1 MADFGVNLNEV
12 DAANSNASGGGGV
25 ILPRGRY
32 GFQIVEGE
40 IKQNSK
46 RNGDNYS
53 FKAECTDE
61 GDFFKSFVYG
71 TIVLSNPSAWAQN
84 NGHSQLQALGMAMGF
99 GKGEF
104 TNTDMALYQPFVADI
119 EIETYKKDGQD
130 KERNVFAAYIHEGN
144 ANVEPPSDKQP
155 ASSPS
160 NDNKRSPTN
169 TANNNQPSNAS
180 TARQTQNGG
189 SSSSGASGGG
199 AAGGR
204 SMPWKRS
211 A

>member
-1 MADFGVNLNEV
+1 MADFGVNLNDV
-12 DAANSNASGGGGV
+12 DAANSNASGGGGP
-25 ILPRGRY
+25 IIPRGRY

-46 RNGDNYS
+46 KNGDNYA

-61 GDFFKSFVYG
+61 GPFFKSFVYG

-84 NGHSQLQALGMAMGF
+84 NGHAQLQALGMAMGF

-119 EIETYKKDGQD
+119 DIEIYKKDGQD
-130 KERNVFAAYIHEGN
+130 KERNVFAAFIHEGN
-144 ANVEPPSDKQP
+144 ASTEPPSEKAP
-155 ASSPS
+155 ATPAS
-160 NDNKRSPTN
+160 NDNSRAQTSA
-169 TANNNQPSNAS
+169 ANASQPSPS

-189 SSSSGASGGG
+189 SAPSTGGG

-204 SMPWKRS
+204 AMPWKRS

>member
-25 ILPRGRY
+25 IIPRGRY
-32 GFQIVEGE
+32 GFQIIEGE
-40 IKQNSK
+40 IKQNAK
-46 RNGDNYS
+46 KNGDNYS
-53 FKAECTDE
+53 FKAEVTDE
-61 GDFFKSFVYG
+61 GDFFKTFVYG

-84 NGHSQLQALGMAMGF
+84 NGHAQLQALGMAMGF

-104 TNTDMALYQPFVADI
+104 TNTDMALYLPFVADI

-144 ANVEPPSDKQP
+144 ANVAPPSAKAP
-155 ASSPS
+155 ASPPA
-160 NDNKRSPTN
+160 NDNKHTQTSA
-169 TANNNQPSNAS
+169 ANANQPNAS